1 MKRVNNKKRII
12 KNKFKMAVIVTMF
25 VLLTSISV
33 SSVVLA
39 GNKKED
45 SVYTYYT
52 SVEIK
57 PGDSLWSIADKYC
70 DGTGLSV
77 KEYIDT
83 IKSINHLGNNN
94 ITSGQYLIVMYVSD
108 EYK

>member
-12 KNKFKMAVIVTMF
+12 KNKLKMAVIVIMF

-39 GNKKED
+39 GNKKEP
-45 SVYTYYT
+45 VYTYYT